1 MQNFMQNFMQSFM
14 RNGVITVLALLL
26 IAGMLSGCGKDPD
39 AGNTVVFI
47 GYSSTNTFWITLKN
61 SAEKTA
67 KEAGFA
73 FTDMTPS
80 EADVVAQKAA
90 IDNAIR
96 MGVAGLIIGPSNSKG
111 LDKSLDKAK
120 AAGIPVVTVD
130 TRIDHDWISSHVA
143 TDNVAAAELAGDYI
157 VEKLGGKG
165 KVLIIGGTVGV
176 QTADDRRNGV
186 LTKCKAA
193 GMTVLDFDANWKD
206 DEANRIAQEQLAA
219 NADIGAIFAA
229 CDPMIL
235 GAKVAVKRK
244 GLLGKVL
251 LVGFDAIPEAL
262 AAIKK
267 GELDATV
274 RQDPVRMG
282 KEGVELMAKIL
293 KGQTDV
299 KKSIA
304 IEAVIVD
311 KTNIDEYI
319 K

>member
-1 MQNFMQNFMQSFM
+1 MKNSAIKMLVS
-14 RNGVITVLALLL
+14 VLVTAVLTS
-26 IAGMLSGCGKDPD
+26 APAGCGKGQSGDS
-39 AGNTVVFI
+39 GGRKKIVFV
-47 GYSSTNTFWITLKN
+47 GYSSSNTFWITLKN

-67 KEAGFA
+67 GDLGLD

-80 EADVVAQKAA
+80 EPDVVAQKAA

-96 MGVAGLIIGPSNSKG
+96 MGVDGLVIGPSNSEG
-111 LDKSLDKAK
+111 LGKSLDKARTAK
-120 AAGIPVVTVD
+120 IPVVTVD
-130 TRIDHDWISSHVA
+130 TRVEHPWIRAHVA
-143 TDNVAAAELAGDYI
+143 TDNVAAAAMAGDYI
-157 VEKLGGKG
+157 VKKLGGKG

-193 GMTVLDFDANWKD
+193 GMTVLDFDANWRD

-219 NADIGAIFAA
+219 HSDIAAIFAA

-262 AAIKK
+262 AAVGK

-282 KEGVELMAKIL
+282 RQGVQLMSRIL
-293 KGQTDV
+293 KGETDIP
-299 KKSIA
+299 KNIA
-304 IEAVIVD
+304 IDAVVVD
-311 KTNIDEYI
+311 KNNVDEYY
-319 K
+319 KE

>member
-1 MQNFMQNFMQSFM
+1 M
-14 RNGVITVLALLL
+14 RNGSIAVLGCVLVAGLLV
-26 IAGMLSGCGKDPD
+26 GCDKGSGDDGRKKI
-39 AGNTVVFI
+39 VFI

-67 KEAGFA
+67 GQAGLA

-80 EADVVAQKAA
+80 EPDVVTQKAA

-96 MGVAGLIIGPSNSKG
+96 MGAAGLVIGPSSSQG
-111 LDKSLDKAK
+111 LGKSLDKAK

-130 TRIDHDWISSHVA
+130 TRVDHPWISSHVA

-157 VEKLGGKG
+157 VEKLSGKG

-186 LTKCKAA
+186 FSKCKAA
-193 GMTVLDFDANWKD
+193 GITVIDFDANWKD

-219 NADIGAIFAA
+219 HSDIGAIFAA

-262 AAIKK
+262 SSIKK

-282 KEGVELMAKIL
+282 KEGVGLMAKIL
-293 KGQTDV
+293 NGETDIP
-299 KKSIA
+299 KSIA
-304 IEAVIVD
+304 IKAVIVD
-311 KTNIDEYI
+311 KTNVDEFI

>member
-1 MQNFMQNFMQSFM
+1 M
-14 RNGVITVLALLL
+14 RNSAIAVLVSVLVM
-26 IAGMLSGCGKDPD
+26 GMLTGCGKGSSGDPD
-39 AGNTVVFI
+39 GRKKIVFI

-67 KEAGFA
+67 KDAGLDFA
-73 FTDMTPS
+73 DMTSS
-80 EADVVAQKAA
+80 EPDIVAQKAA
-90 IDNAIR
+90 VDNAIR
-96 MGVAGLIIGPSNSKG
+96 MGVAGLVIGPSNSEG
-111 LDKSLDKAK
+111 LGKSLDKAK

-130 TRIDHDWISSHVA
+130 TRVKHDWISSHVA

-157 VEKLGGKG
+157 VGKLGGKG
-165 KVLIIGGTVGV
+165 KVLIIGGTVGA

-186 LTKCKAA
+186 FSKCKAA
-193 GMTVLDFDANWKD
+193 GMTVLHFDANWKD
-206 DEANRIAQEQLAA
+206 DEANRIAQAQLAA
-219 NADIGAIFAA
+219 HNDIGAIFAA

-262 AAIKK
+262 AAVQK

-282 KEGVELMAKIL
+282 KEGVQLMAKIL
-293 KGQTDV
+293 KGETDIP
-299 KKSIA
+299 KSIA
-304 IEAVIVD
+304 IKAVIVN
-311 KTNIDEYI
+311 KSNVDEYI

>member
-1 MQNFMQNFMQSFM
+1 M
-14 RNGVITVLALLL
+14 RKNAITALASVLVV
-26 IAGMLSGCGKDPD
+26 GMLAGCGKDPD
-39 AGNTVVFI
+39 ARKKIVFI

-67 KEAGFA
+67 RKAGLDFA
-73 FTDMTPS
+73 DMTSSDP
-80 EADVVAQKAA
+80 DVVAQKAA
-90 IDNAIR
+90 VDNAIR
-96 MGVAGLIIGPSNSKG
+96 MGVAGLVIGPANSEG
-111 LDKSLDKAK
+111 LGKSLDKAK

-130 TRIDHDWISSHVA
+130 TRVKHDWISSHVA

-176 QTADDRRNGV
+176 QTADDRRGGV
-186 LTKCKAA
+186 FNKCKAA
-193 GMTVLDFDANWKD
+193 GITVLDFDANWKD

-219 NADIGAIFAA
+219 HADIGAIFAA

-262 AAIKK
+262 AAVKK

-282 KEGVELMAKIL
+282 KEGVELMARIL
-293 KGQTDV
+293 KGETDIP
-299 KKSIA
+299 KSIA
-304 IEAVIVD
+304 IKAVIVD
-311 KTNIDEYI
+311 KSNVDEYI

>member
-1 MQNFMQNFMQSFM
+1 M
-14 RNGVITVLALLL
+14 RNSAIAVLAAVLVT
-26 IAGMLSGCGKDPD
+26 GMLAGCGKDSD
-39 AGNTVVFI
+39 GRKKIVFI

-67 KEAGFA
+67 KEAGLDFA
-73 FTDMTPS
+73 DMTSS
-80 EADVVAQKAA
+80 EPDVVAQKAA
-90 IDNAIR
+90 VDNAIR
-96 MGVAGLIIGPSNSKG
+96 MGVAGLVIGPSNSEG
-111 LDKSLDKAK
+111 LGKSLDKAK

-130 TRIDHDWISSHVA
+130 TRVKHDWITSHVA

-157 VEKLGGKG
+157 VRKLGGKG

-186 LTKCKAA
+186 FNKCKAA

-219 NADIGAIFAA
+219 HADIGAIFAA

-262 AAIKK
+262 AAVKK

-282 KEGVELMAKIL
+282 KEGVELMARIL
-293 KGQTDV
+293 KGETDIP
-299 KKSIA
+299 KSIA
-304 IEAVIVD
+304 IKAVIVD
-311 KTNIDEYI
+311 KTNVDEYI

>member
-1 MQNFMQNFMQSFM
+1 MTRYASL
-14 RNGVITVLALLL
+14 VLAMV
-26 IAGMLSGCGKDPD
+26 AMLAMFAGCGKDPD
-39 AGNTVVFI
+39 GGQKVVFV

-61 SAEKTA
+61 SARKTA
-67 KEAGFA
+67 EQAGLDFA
-73 FTDMTPS
+73 DMTSS
-80 EADVVAQKAA
+80 EPDVVAQKAA

-96 MGVAGLIIGPSNSKG
+96 MGVAGLIIGPANSEG
-111 LDKSLDKAK
+111 LGKSLDKAR

-130 TRIDHDWISSHVA
+130 TRVEHDWISSHVA
-143 TDNVAAAELAGDYI
+143 TDNAAAAELAGDYI
-157 VEKLGGKG
+157 VEKLRGKG

-186 LTKCKAA
+186 FNKCKAA

-219 NADIGAIFAA
+219 HGDIGAIFAA

-282 KEGVELMAKIL
+282 REGVELMSGIL
-293 KGQTDV
+293 EGKTDIP
-299 KKSIA
+299 KSIA
-304 IEAVIVD
+304 IKAVIVD
-311 KTNIDEYI
+311 KTNVDEYI

>member
-1 MQNFMQNFMQSFM
+1 M
-14 RNGVITVLALLL
+14 RKSAIAVLVSILVMGTLA
-26 IAGMLSGCGKDPD
+26 GCGKGPD
-39 AGNTVVFI
+39 GDSPGRKKIVFI

-67 KEAGFA
+67 KDQGLDFA
-73 FTDMTPS
+73 DMTSSDP
-80 EADVVAQKAA
+80 DVVAQKAA
-90 IDNAIR
+90 VDNAIR
-96 MGVAGLIIGPSNSKG
+96 MGVDGLVIGPSNSEG
-111 LDKSLDKAK
+111 LGKSLDKAK

-130 TRIDHDWISSHVA
+130 TRVEHDWITSHVA

-165 KVLIIGGTVGV
+165 KVLIIGGTVGA

-186 LTKCKAA
+186 FNKCKAA

-219 NADIGAIFAA
+219 HADIGAIFAA

-262 AAIKK
+262 AAVKK

-282 KEGVELMAKIL
+282 REGVELMARIL
-293 KGQTDV
+293 KGETGIP
-299 KKSIA
+299 KSIA
-304 IEAVIVD
+304 IKAVIVD
-311 KTNIDEYI
+311 KSNVDEYI